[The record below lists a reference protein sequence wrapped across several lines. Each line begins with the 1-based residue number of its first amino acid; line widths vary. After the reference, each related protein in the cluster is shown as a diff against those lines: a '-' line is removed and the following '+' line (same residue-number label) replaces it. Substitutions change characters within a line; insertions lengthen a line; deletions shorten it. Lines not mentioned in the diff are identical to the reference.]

1 MFGFD
6 YDYTLAE
13 YTPSTLNF
21 IFEKAKYYLVEKH
34 GYPPEVLGIPYD
46 PDFIIRGLFFDP
58 KRGVMMKLDGYSGGF
73 FLIGTGQSG
82 SSNETVPFKI
92 QLKRQF
98 LVWDL
103 TNCFFRLNFKRYP

>member
-58 KRGVMMKLDGYSGGF
+58 KRGVMMKLDGYSVGF
-73 FLIGTGQSG
+73 VNWYIVSDWLKSAANRNQFGNPFKLLMQMLFSKD
-82 SSNETVPFKI
+82 SNEF
-92 QLKRQF
+92 LK
-98 LVWDL
+98 W
-103 TNCFFRLNFKRYP
+103 N